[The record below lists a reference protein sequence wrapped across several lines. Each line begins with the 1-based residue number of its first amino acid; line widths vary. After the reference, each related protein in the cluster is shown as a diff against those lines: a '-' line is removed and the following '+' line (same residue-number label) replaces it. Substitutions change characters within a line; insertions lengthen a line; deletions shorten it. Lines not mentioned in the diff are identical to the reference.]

1 MIKYFIHFFVVG
13 ILCFSTAFGAL
24 ASNGEESRVAMTSM
38 AKDNKGRL
46 MAIHHVL
53 PYSQV
58 TYSLENKR
66 YLGDLKGKIITKT
79 RNEPPGVTLNLD
91 MVSVSTTLYPSVI
104 ESIVQVIGLNLGFD
118 IAGTTTLTTG
128 VSWQIPSTY
137 EGKKV
142 QYAKM
147 STRTVEEVWC
157 YDVYIKIN
165 EGEKTHL
172 KRGIIKR
179 LDTPPRSERN
189 ITFTDGTSIVV

>member
-1 MIKYFIHFFVVG
+1 M
-13 ILCFSTAFGAL
+13 
-24 ASNGEESRVAMTSM
+24 
-38 AKDNKGRL
+38 
-46 MAIHHVL
+46 
-53 PYSQV
+53 
-58 TYSLENKR
+58 
-66 YLGDLKGKIITKT
+66 KGKIITKT
-79 RNEPPGVTLNLD
+79 RNEPPGVTLNLGT
-91 MVSVSTTLYPSVI
+91 VSVSTTLYPSVI